1 MNDSVVS
8 DQMYESYYDDVARR
22 LEVQFADSDYSEI
35 DFGYTIRLLN
45 PRNVGGT
52 FGVFDADGKMTQ
64 MGLKVSRNTRY
75 VINDAAEEMPIPTVS
90 YEVVEPVATGWNYF
104 IAIFLIGGVIS
115 MGGLLWCRRFDATRR
130 EKR

>member
-1 MNDSVVS
+1 MNGSVVS

-22 LEVQFADSDYSEI
+22 LEVRFADSDYSEI
-35 DFGYTIRLLN
+35 DFGYTIRFLN

-52 FGVFDADGKMTQ
+52 FGVFDADGKMAQ
-64 MGLKVSRNTRY
+64 MGLKVSRNTQY
-75 VINDAAEEMPIPTVS
+75 VINDVAEEMLIPTVS

-104 IAIFLIGGVIS
+104 IAIFLIGEVIS
-115 MGGLLWCRRFDATRR
+115 MGGLLWCLRFDATRR